1 MYESGKFIK
10 NISINPFKQNYFL
23 TNFNNKTIDSHCFL
37 IEFSQLLSNTSL
49 LESTENTHNFL
60 NVLLYHKPQELLKLK
75 NIDILVS
82 KIISAVHR
90 KSNDSDIA
98 LARQF
103 LNGFDS
109 ISAKNI
115 TTFDIELYNFI
126 LCYPQINREFVNKY
140 LDYIKDNFNNI
151 KARRFLVK
159 YLSCNFEFNDFVL
172 ICESDLFEINELFQ
186 IVVKRFDLN
195 LTKLNEKLNQKD
207 FIDWINLLITKD
219 EDFFRTNISNTSS
232 LLRFFIADYFKVTNN
247 NVSTSSLSA
256 INKIL
261 INCYY
266 KSSGS
271 LNVKYEYVDILES
284 LSNEKDNSYRLRLH
298 KLLTSNELITDNIL
312 LDLVFESSHY
322 HDVILMLYIAG
333 HHSAKVTIQRCYRV
347 LKNYV
352 RDAEDLVSLIT

>member
-1 MYESGKFIK
+1 M
-10 NISINPFKQNYFL
+10 
-23 TNFNNKTIDSHCFL
+23 
-37 IEFSQLLSNTSL
+37 
-49 LESTENTHNFL
+49 
-60 NVLLYHKPQELLKLK
+60 
-75 NIDILVS
+75 
-82 KIISAVHR
+82 
-90 KSNDSDIA
+90 
-98 LARQF
+98 
-103 LNGFDS
+103 
-109 ISAKNI
+109 
-115 TTFDIELYNFI
+115 
-126 LCYPQINREFVNKY
+126 
-140 LDYIKDNFNNI
+140 
-151 KARRFLVK
+151 
-159 YLSCNFEFNDFVL
+159 
-172 ICESDLFEINELFQ
+172 
-186 IVVKRFDLN
+186 
-195 LTKLNEKLNQKD
+195 
-207 FIDWINLLITKD
+207 ITKD

-284 LSNEKDNSYRLRLH
+284 LSNENSYRLRLH

-347 LKNYV
+347 WKNYV
-352 RDAEDLVSLIT
+352 RDAEDLGSLMT

>member
-1 MYESGKFIK
+1 M
-10 NISINPFKQNYFL
+10 
-23 TNFNNKTIDSHCFL
+23 

-98 LARQF
+98 LARQL

-232 LLRFFIADYFKVTNN
+232 LLRFLIADYFKVTNN

-298 KLLTSNELITDNIL
+298 KLLTSNELITDYIL

-333 HHSAKVTIQRCYRV
+333 HHFKP
-347 LKNYV
+347 K
-352 RDAEDLVSLIT
+352 